1 MVEKVP
7 RVDSFDLSET
17 WGTVL
22 CGNVEVPAYREN
34 DFCVLF
40 PLTPNEQE
48 IRLSEKRNGY
58 GGAQM
63 FFLCP
68 TCGKRVRYLYFGG
81 KDRLFKCRACC
92 RLNYKSQQET
102 RGDMFYFE
110 KGVDFA
116 KRHLVPAQVDGF
128 SFTDWIPDRPRYQHQ
143 STYRRNLRRL
153 AKYQERHALREMET
167 LMRIMQRL

>member
-17 WGTVL
+17 WDTVL

-68 TCGKRVRYLYFGG
+68 TCGKRVRFLYICR
-81 KDRLFKCRACC
+81 DHLFKCRVCA
-92 RLNYKSQQET
+92 RLNYQCQQGT
-102 RGDMFYFE
+102 KDDMLFDR
-110 KGVDFA
+110 KGMNLA
-116 KRHLVPAQVDGF
+116 RKHLVPEQIDAF
-128 SFTDWIPDRPRYQHQ
+128 SFCDWVPPRPRYQHQ
-143 STYRRNLRRL
+143 STYRRYL
-153 AKYQERHALREMET
+153 ARFMRYREQHAARQMED
-167 LMRIMQRL
+167 LMRILQRL